1 MKDDIMNDKRKARY
15 DRRAVQGVAPH
26 TPNRKC
32 LRGFISPTGTRS
44 FYLHVTKG
52 WKTRRIVEVSMQ
64 PFYAAIARA
73 QLHKANKNA

>member
-1 MKDDIMNDKRKARY
+1 MNLTATMNTKRKARY

-32 LRGFISPTGTRS
+32 LHQKLTIMGDRV

-52 WKTRRIVEVSMQ
+52 WRTRKVIDVSMQ
-64 PFYAAIARA
+64 PFYAAIARG
-73 QLHKANKNA
+73 QLAKAGA